1 MNYLDRLAYESDVWL
16 SVASGGPVDETVSL
30 RAARAAQA
38 ARAAG
43 RRLAPSCILCAWL
56 SLTVEHDHCARQI
69 AGDTTKPGGAV
80 RAGIQFALAL
90 VVIWICARWVL

>member
-1 MNYLDRLAYESDVWL
+1 MSYIDRLAYETDVWL
-16 SVASGGPVDETVSL
+16 SVATGGPEDESVSL
-30 RAARAAQA
+30 RTAKAAQA
-38 ARAAG
+38 ARHWW
-43 RRLAPSCILCAWL
+43 APSCILCAWL